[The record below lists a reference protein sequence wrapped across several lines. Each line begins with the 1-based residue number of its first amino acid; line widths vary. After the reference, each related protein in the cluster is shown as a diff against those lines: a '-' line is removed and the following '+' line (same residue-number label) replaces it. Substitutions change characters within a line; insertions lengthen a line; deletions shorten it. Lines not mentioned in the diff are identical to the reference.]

1 MRTDWAVLMKSS
13 YLCLLWYRLWLP
25 AHIYFYCDTLKQC
38 LTWKTFLP
46 FFRYTSPWWVFKAY
60 ISLLLL
66 HWTHTSCMGGSAF
79 HLLCTE
85 ESMLDTED
93 KSTLSCANSNSK
105 SCYWVKN
112 MHSFLN
118 SFMLY
123 FHYVPYIVFRFL
135 LWYTVAG
142 APPCALSNIWKT
154 YRLSL
159 WSLQVEIAPLCCSCN
174 VSKSLDWKLIGSD
187 LF

>member
-1 MRTDWAVLMKSS
+1 M
-13 YLCLLWYRLWLP
+13 
-25 AHIYFYCDTLKQC
+25 
-38 LTWKTFLP
+38 
-46 FFRYTSPWWVFKAY
+46 FKAY
-60 ISLLLL
+60 LSLLLL
-66 HWTHTSCMGGSAF
+66 HWAHTSCMGESAF

-85 ESMLDTED
+85 ESMLNTED
-93 KSTLSCANSNSK
+93 KSTLSCANSYSN

-135 LWYTVAG
+135 LWNTVAG
-142 APPCALSNIWKT
+142 APPCALSNIRKT

-159 WSLQVEIAPLCCSCN
+159 WSLQVEIAPLCCSCT
-174 VSKSLDWKLIGSD
+174 VSKSSRLEAYWKWFILRYSICQAPIECAAILTVTNKS
-187 LF
+187 